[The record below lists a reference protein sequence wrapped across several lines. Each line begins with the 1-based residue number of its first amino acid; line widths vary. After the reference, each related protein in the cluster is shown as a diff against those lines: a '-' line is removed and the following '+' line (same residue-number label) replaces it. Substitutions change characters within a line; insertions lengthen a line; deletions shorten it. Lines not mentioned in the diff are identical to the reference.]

1 MLRNRRNQSKIPGCL
16 RLPHA
21 AQLFQNIRHSIR
33 ALPDGQGTDGFYPM
47 PDGRA
52 ALPPRL
58 RAHLVG
64 LHVLLQPP
72 EVAALALVR
81 GEGGVPAIG
90 CLFDV

>member
-16 RLPHA
+16 HLPHA
-21 AQLFQNIRHSIR
+21 MQLFQNIRRSIR

-52 ALPPRL
+52 GLPPGL

-64 LHVLLQPP
+64 LHVLL
-72 EVAALALVR
+72 
-81 GEGGVPAIG
+81 
-90 CLFDV
+90 